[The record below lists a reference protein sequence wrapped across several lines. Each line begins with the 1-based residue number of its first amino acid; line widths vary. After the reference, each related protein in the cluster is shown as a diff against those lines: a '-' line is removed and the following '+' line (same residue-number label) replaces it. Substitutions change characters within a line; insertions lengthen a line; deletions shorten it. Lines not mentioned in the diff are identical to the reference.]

1 MNVPDAIDKAVRPV
15 FDVLPMSKSL
25 RELVVTAPISQ
36 ELSDTVA
43 RVLDDPALQ
52 GRPELAA
59 GLWLYAD
66 ELDKSHDISQ
76 GIPSTTGSFWHG
88 IMHRREGDFSNSH
101 YWFRKVGDHPA
112 FEKITLSG
120 GPGGSGTDI
129 GKYDP
134 HEWIDR
140 IEQAHQK
147 GQTPPDLVA
156 LQRHEWLNLFCWCAR
171 QAVAV

>member
-15 FDVLPMSKSL
+15 FDVLPMSQSMRK
-25 RELVVTAPISQ
+25 LVVTEPVSP
-36 ELSDTVA
+36 ELSAAVE
-43 RVLDDPALQ
+43 RVLQDPVIRD
-52 GRPELAA
+52 RPELAA

-66 ELDKSHDISQ
+66 ELDKSHTISQ
-76 GIPSTTGSFWHG
+76 SIPSPTGSFWHG

-101 YWFRKVGDHPA
+101 HWFRKVGDHPA

-134 HEWIDR
+134 HEFIDR
-140 IEQAHQK
+140 VEQCQLK
-147 GQTPPDLVA
+147 GQTPPDLIA